1 MSLSLSGQLKE
12 LQDDQDRTEDKIRIY
27 YNGEIRRESLTLSGE
42 KGWCT
47 EASSIPGAAILTT
60 REFPPQGFLRVD
72 SMRRAVALRDR
83 IQTEVLLLKGRGP
96 TSNSPSYEQL

>member
-1 MSLSLSGQLKE
+1 MSLSGQLKD
-12 LQDDQDRTEDKIRIY
+12 LQNEQDRTEDKIRIY

-60 REFPPQGFLRVD
+60 RDFPPQRFLKVD
-72 SMRRAVALRDR
+72 SMRRAVALRDV
-83 IQTEVLLLKGRGP
+83 IQSEVLFRGKVSA
-96 TSNSPSYEQL
+96 TSPYEQL